1 MRTHFAETAEDLEEC
16 CEILSQLRVGL
27 SRSELKAAVERLR
40 SSSGYKL
47 VCTEDRGAV
56 VAVAGFRIAEMLS
69 RGRFLYVD
77 DLVTDPSL
85 RSRGYGASLL
95 GWLAEFAGAEGCGE
109 LHLDSGTHRTDAHR
123 FYRREG
129 LEASSLHF
137 RGVL

>member
-1 MRTHFAETAEDLEEC
+1 MKIDLAESDAAIMACYPVMRE
-16 CEILSQLRVGL
+16 LR
-27 SRSELKAAVERLR
+27 ERLDEKSFLARVR
-40 SSSGYKL
+40 SQARSGYRL
-47 VCTEDRGAV
+47 ACLTDEGRVR
-56 VAVAGFRIAEMLS
+56 AVAGFRLS
-69 RGRFLYVD
+69 ENLAWGLHLYVD

-95 GWLAEFAGAEGCGE
+95 GWLAEFARAEGCGE

-137 RGVL
+137 RRVL